1 MLAGKWPRRFV
12 VLTLVLSATWILSGK
27 LLMEFE
33 WTPMSRDAAAVERLR
48 HEAAEGLAYNP
59 INGPCMMQTA
69 TVDLDLWLD
78 GPFPIGAGR
87 EIVMEVTITNDIL
100 LSPRVYV
107 GPPIRRLELRGLPV
121 CVPDVRIPP
130 GSTDA
135 DAFAYIDIQFLDLAG
150 RQYLNF
156 GGDDPFPVFAWRQ
169 MRVDWSMVP
178 WLIAKTATAS
188 RIMVTPL

>member
-1 MLAGKWPRRFV
+1 MLSGKWPRRIV
-12 VLTLVLSATWILSGK
+12 VVALVAVATWIMSGK

-33 WTPMSRDAAAVERLR
+33 WTPMSRGADAIERLR
-48 HEAAEGLAYNP
+48 QEAAEGLAYEP
-59 INGPCMMQTA
+59 INGPCMMQTT

-87 EIVMEVTITNDIL
+87 EIVMEVSITNDIL

-107 GPPIRRLELRGLPV
+107 GPPVRRLDLRGLPV
-121 CVPDVRIPP
+121 CVPDARIPP

-150 RQYLNF
+150 GQYLNF
-156 GGDDPFPVFAWRQ
+156 GGDDPFAIFAWRQ
-169 MRVDWSMVP
+169 MRVDWSMMP
-178 WLIAKTATAS
+178 WWIEKNATAS